1 MNRSLRT
8 LSVALASIAIV
19 AACGGGGSPAP
30 AGSPAGSTAPGSST
44 ASVAPAEST
53 GAGSSGA
60 AAGSTI
66 NVTSLW
72 GGSEETAFKTVLDAF
87 KAKTGVTANYVAQ
100 RTDYATVLRTSIQ
113 GGNPPDVA
121 IMPGIGFLRSFAK
134 DGSIKD
140 FASLGI
146 DTSALAANYAPGIL
160 EVGQVDG
167 KQYGL
172 MVKFNSKSTVF
183 YRPDVF
189 KTAGVTAEPK
199 TWDEFKATIDTL
211 KGKSIKPL
219 GLGAKD
225 SWTLTDWFESI
236 YIRQAGPDAYSKLF
250 SVDGDWTDPTVAKAM
265 ETMKE
270 VLTEDN
276 VVGGINGA
284 LAVDFTGGIGQVFKP
299 TPDAS
304 MYYEGGFVYGIATGD
319 TNKDLKWGE
328 TIQWFDFPT
337 FGNPGGVTIGG
348 DVIAALTDKPG
359 VKDFLEYMATVDAG
373 TTWAK
378 TGIIIS
384 PIKGVDASVYPN
396 ESAKKEAAQ
405 VANAAAVRFDGQDLL
420 PAGGPDFGAMLQSVV
435 KGDDIAGLV
444 GTFNT
449 AQKAA
454 WAAE

>member
-1 MNRSLRT
+1 MNRSLRV
-8 LSVALASIAIV
+8 LSIVMTSALVV
-19 AACGGGGSPAP
+19 AACGGGGGTTAP
-30 AGSPAGSTAPGSST
+30 GGSTAAGGSTAPG
-44 ASVAPAEST
+44 
-53 GAGSSGA
+53 GSSGGGA

-72 GGSEETAFKTVLDAF
+72 GGAEETAFQTVLADF
-87 KAKTGVTANYVAQ
+87 KAKSGVTANYVAQ
-100 RTDYATVLRTSIQ
+100 RTDYATVLRTSIA

-140 FASLGI
+140 FKADLGI
-146 DTSALAANYAPGIL
+146 DTSAWASNYAPGIL

-183 YRPDVF
+183 FRPDVF
-189 KTAGVTAEPK
+189 KTAGITTTPK
-199 TWDEFKATIDTL
+199 TWDEFKTVLSTL
-211 KGKSIKPL
+211 KDKGVTPM

-236 YIRQAGPDAYSKLF
+236 YLRQAGPDAYTKLF
-250 SVDGDWTDPTVAKAM
+250 SKDGDWTDPTVTKAM

-270 VLTEDN
+270 VLTEGN
-276 VVGGINGA
+276 VVGGINGSLGVA
-284 LAVDFTGGIGQVFKP
+284 FTDAIAQVFKP
-299 TPDAS
+299 TPDAAI
-304 MYYEGGFVYGIATGD
+304 YYEGGFVYGIATGD
-319 TNKDLKWGE
+319 TNKDLKWGD
-328 TIQWFDFPT
+328 TIQWFDFPY
-337 FGNPGGVTIGG
+337 FDSPKGVTIGG

-359 VKDFLEYMATVDAG
+359 VKEFIEYMASVDSG

-384 PIKGVDASVYPN
+384 PIKGVSADVYPN
-396 ESAKKEAAQ
+396 ESSKQEAAQ
-405 VANAAAVRFDGQDLL
+405 VANAPAVRFDGQDLL
-420 PAGGPDFGAMLQSVV
+420 PAGGPDFGGMLQSVI

-444 GTFNT
+444 GPFQT

-454 WAAE
+454 WDAE

>member
-1 MNRSLRT
+1 MRGSSRVLT
-8 LSVALASIAIV
+8 LV
-19 AACGGGGSPAP
+19 AAAVFAAVACSPSTTAPGGSAAPGGGSPA
-30 AGSPAGSTAPGSST
+30 
-44 ASVAPAEST
+44 
-53 GAGSSGA
+53 
-60 AAGSTI
+60 AGSTI
-66 NVTSLW
+66 TVTSLW
-72 GGSEETAFKTVLDAF
+72 GGAEETAFQEVLTAF

-146 DTSALAANYAPGIL
+146 DVAPLAANYAPGIL

-183 YRPDVF
+183 FRPDVF
-189 KTAGVTAEPK
+189 ETAGVTAPT
-199 TWDEFKATIDTL
+199 TWDEFKTVISTL
-211 KGKSIKPL
+211 KSKGVVPL

-225 SWTLTDWFESI
+225 SWTLSDWFESI
-236 YIRQAGPDAYSKLF
+236 YIRQAGPEAYSKLF
-250 SVDGDWTDPTVAKAM
+250 SAEGDWNDPTVKTAA

-270 VLTEDN
+270 VLTDDN

-284 LAVDFTGGIGQVFKP
+284 LGAGFVDGIGQVFTP
-299 TPDAS
+299 TPKAAI
-304 MYYEGGFVYGIATGD
+304 YYEGGFVYGIATGD
-319 TNKDLKWGE
+319 TNKDLAWGE
-328 TIQWFDFPT
+328 TIEWFDFPT
-337 FGNPGGVTIGG
+337 FGTPGGVTIGG

-359 VKDFLEYMATVDAG
+359 VKDFIEYMTTVEAG
-373 TTWAK
+373 TVWAE

-384 PIKGVDASVYPN
+384 PIKGVAADVYPN

-405 VANAAAVRFDGQDLL
+405 VANAPAVRFDGQDLL

-435 KGDDIAGLV
+435 KGDPIDGLLS
-444 GTFNT
+444 TFQT

-454 WAAE
+454 WDAE

>member
-1 MNRSLRT
+1 MNRSLRF
-8 LSVALASIAIV
+8 LSVAMTSALVV
-19 AACGGGGSPAP
+19 AACGGGGA
-30 AGSPAGSTAPGSST
+30 STAPGGST
-44 ASVAPAEST
+44 AAGGSVAP
-53 GAGSSGA
+53 GGSSGGA

-72 GGSEETAFKTVLDAF
+72 GGAEETAFQTVLDAF
-87 KAKTGVTANYVAQ
+87 KAKTGVTATYVAQ
-100 RTDYATVLRTSIQ
+100 RTNYATVLRTSIQ

-121 IMPGIGFLRSFAK
+121 IMPGIGFFRSFAK

-140 FASLGI
+140 FSALGI
-146 DTSALAANYAPGIL
+146 DTSSWAANYAPGIL

-167 KQYGL
+167 KQFGL

-189 KTAGVTAEPK
+189 KTAGVEPPK
-199 TWDEFKATIDTL
+199 TWDEFKTLIDAL
-211 KGKSIKPL
+211 KAKGIKPL

-236 YIRQAGPDAYSKLF
+236 YLRQAGPEAYDKLF
-250 SVDGDWTDPTVAKAM
+250 SKDGDWTDPTVTKAM

-270 VLTEDN
+270 VLTDDN

-284 LAVDFTGGIGQVFKP
+284 LGAAFTDGIGQVFKP
-299 TPDAS
+299 TPDAAI
-304 MYYEGGFVYGIATGD
+304 YYEGGFVYGIATGD
-319 TNKDLKWGE
+319 TNKDLKWGD
-328 TIQWFDFPT
+328 TIQWFDFPN
-337 FGNPGGVTIGG
+337 FDAPKGVTIGG
-348 DVIAALTDKPG
+348 DVIAAFTDKPG
-359 VKDFLEYMATVDAG
+359 VKEFIEYMASVDSG

-384 PIKGVDASVYPN
+384 PIKAVSADVYPN
-396 ESAKKEAAQ
+396 ESAKQEAAQ
-405 VANAAAVRFDGQDLL
+405 VANAPAVRYDGQDLL
-420 PAGGPDFGAMLQSVV
+420 PAGGPDFGAMLQSVI

-444 GTFNT
+444 GPFNT

>member
-1 MNRSLRT
+1 MRGQSRLF
-8 LSVALASIAIV
+8 AIAAIAILAL
-19 AACGGGGSPAP
+19 AACGGTTGSA
-30 AGSPAGSTAPGSST
+30 APGGGT
-44 ASVAPAEST
+44 PPP
-53 GAGSSGA
+53 
-60 AAGSTI
+60 GSTI

-72 GGSEETAFKTVLDAF
+72 GGAEETAFQAVLTDF
-87 KAKTGVTANYVAQ
+87 KAKSGVTANYVAQ
-100 RTDYATVLRTSIQ
+100 RTDYATVLRTAIA

-140 FASLGI
+140 FTALGI
-146 DTSALAANYAPGIL
+146 DTSGWAANYAPGIL

-189 KTAGVTAEPK
+189 KTAGVTAPK
-199 TWDEFKATIDTL
+199 TWDEFKTAIATL
-211 KGKSIKPL
+211 KGKGVVPL

-236 YIRQAGPDAYSKLF
+236 YLRQAGADAYSKLF
-250 SVDGDWTDPTVAKAM
+250 SKDGDWTDPTVKTAM

-270 VLTEDN
+270 VLTNDN
-276 VVGGINGA
+276 VVGGINGSLGVA
-284 LAVDFTGGIGQVFKP
+284 FTDGIAQVFKP
-299 TPDAS
+299 TPDAA

-337 FGNPGGVTIGG
+337 FDGPKGVTIGG

-359 VKDFLEYMATVDAG
+359 VKEFISYMASVDSG

-384 PIKGVDASVYPN
+384 PIKGVSADVYPN
-396 ESAKKEAAQ
+396 ESAKQEAAQ
-405 VANAAAVRFDGQDLL
+405 VANAPAVRFDGQDLL
-420 PAGGPDFGAMLQSVV
+420 PAGGPDFGAMLQSVI
-435 KGDDIAGLV
+435 KGDAIDGLV
-444 GTFNT
+444 GPFQT

>member
-1 MNRSLRT
+1 MNRSLRV
-8 LSVALASIAIV
+8 LSIVMTSALVV
-19 AACGGGGSPAP
+19 AACGGGGATTAPGVSTAPGGSTAP
-30 AGSPAGSTAPGSST
+30 AGSSGGGG
-44 ASVAPAEST
+44 AS
-53 GAGSSGA
+53 
-60 AAGSTI
+60 GSTI

-72 GGSEETAFKTVLDAF
+72 GGAEETAFQTVLADF

-100 RTDYATVLRTSIQ
+100 RTDYATVLRTSIA

-140 FASLGI
+140 LSADLGI
-146 DTSALAANYAPGIL
+146 DTSAWAANYAPGIL

-189 KTAGVTAEPK
+189 KTAGITTTPK
-199 TWDEFKATIDTL
+199 TWDEFKTL
-211 KGKSIKPL
+211 LAALKDKGVTPM

-225 SWTLTDWFESI
+225 SWTLTDWFENI
-236 YIRQAGPDAYSKLF
+236 YLRQAGPDAYSKLF
-250 SVDGDWTDPTVAKAM
+250 SKDGDWTDPTVTKAM

-270 VLTEDN
+270 VLTEGN
-276 VVGGINGA
+276 VVGGINGSLGVA
-284 LAVDFTGGIGQVFKP
+284 FTDAIAQVFKP
-299 TPDAS
+299 TPDAAI
-304 MYYEGGFVYGIATGD
+304 YYEGGFVYGIATGD
-319 TNKDLKWGE
+319 TNKDLKWGD
-328 TIQWFDFPT
+328 TIQWFDFPY
-337 FGNPGGVTIGG
+337 FDSAKGVTIGG

-359 VKDFLEYMATVDAG
+359 VKEFIEYMASVDSG

-384 PIKGVDASVYPN
+384 PIKGVSADVYPN
-396 ESAKKEAAQ
+396 ESSKQEAAQ
-405 VANAAAVRFDGQDLL
+405 VANAPAVRFDGQDLL
-420 PAGGPDFGAMLQSVV
+420 PAGGPDFGGMLQSVI

-444 GTFNT
+444 GPFQT
-449 AQKAA
+449 AQKTA
-454 WAAE
+454 WEGE

>member
-1 MNRSLRT
+1 MNRSLRV
-8 LSVALASIAIV
+8 LSLAMTTALV
-19 AACGGGGSPAP
+19 LAACGGGGSPAP
-30 AGSPAGSTAPGSST
+30 AGS
-44 ASVAPAEST
+44 
-53 GAGSSGA
+53 
-60 AAGSTI
+60 AAGSPATGGSPAAGGSPVAGGSPASGSTI
-66 NVTSLW
+66 TVTSLW
-72 GGSEETAFKTVLDAF
+72 GGAEETAFQTVLADF

-100 RTDYATVLRTSIQ
+100 RTDYATVLRTAIQ

-146 DTSALAANYAPGIL
+146 DTTAIAGNYAPGIL
-160 EVGQVDG
+160 EIGQVDG

-199 TWDEFKATIDTL
+199 TWDEFKATIATL
-211 KGKSIKPL
+211 KGKGVVPL

-236 YIRQAGPDAYSKLF
+236 YLRQAGPDAYDKLF
-250 SVDGDWTDPTVAKAM
+250 SADGDWTDPTVKTAM

-270 VLTEDN
+270 VLTNDN

-284 LAVDFTGGIGQVFKP
+284 LGAAFTDGIGQVFKP
-299 TPDAS
+299 TPDAA

-319 TNKDLKWGE
+319 TNKDLKWGD
-328 TIQWFDFPT
+328 TIGWFDFPT

-359 VKDFLEYMATVDAG
+359 VKDFLTYMTTVDSG

-384 PIKGVDASVYPN
+384 PLKGVDASVYPN

-420 PAGGPDFGAMLQSVV
+420 PAGGPDFGAMLQSVI
-435 KGDDIAGLV
+435 KGDPIDGLV
-444 GTFNT
+444 GPFNT

>member
-1 MNRSLRT
+1 MAKFPRFLT
-8 LSVALASIAIV
+8 LPIAAALIV
-19 AACGGGGSPAP
+19 SACGGGGTPAP
-30 AGSPAGSTAPGSST
+30 STGGGASNPPASTAPTSGSS
-44 ASVAPAEST
+44 AAT
-53 GAGSSGA
+53 GSQAATGGSI
-60 AAGSTI
+60 T
-66 NVTSLW
+66 VTSLW
-72 GGSEETAFKTVLDAF
+72 GGAEETAFQTVLADF
-87 KAKTGVTANYVAQ
+87 KAKTGITANYVAQ
-100 RTDYATVLRTSIQ
+100 RTDYATVLRTAIA

-146 DTSALAANYAPGIL
+146 DVSALASNYAPGIL
-160 EVGQVDG
+160 EIGQVDG

-183 YRPDVF
+183 YRPDLF

-199 TWDEFKATIDTL
+199 TWDEFKTVISTL
-211 KGKSIKPL
+211 KSKNIKPL

-236 YIRQAGPDAYSKLF
+236 YIRQAGPDAYTKLF
-250 SVDGDWTDPTVAKAM
+250 SKDGDWTDPTVKTAM
-265 ETMKE
+265 ETMKQ
-270 VLTEDN
+270 VLIEDN

-284 LAVDFTGGIGQVFKP
+284 LGAAFTDGIGQVFKP
-299 TPDAS
+299 APDAA

-319 TNKDLKWGE
+319 TNKDLKWGD
-328 TIQWFDFPT
+328 TIGWFDFPG

-348 DVIAALTDKPG
+348 DVIAALTAKPG
-359 VKDFLEYMATVDAG
+359 VKEFLQYMTTVDAG

-384 PIKGVDASVYPN
+384 PIKGVSADIYPN

-420 PAGGPDFGAMLQSVV
+420 PAGGPDFGAMLQSVI
-435 KGDDIAGLV
+435 KGDPIDGLV
-444 GTFNT
+444 STFNT
-449 AQKAA
+449 AQQAA

>member
-1 MNRSLRT
+1 MRGSSRVLP
-8 LSVALASIAIV
+8 LV
-19 AACGGGGSPAP
+19 AAAVLAAVACSPSGATTAPGGGGSPA
-30 AGSPAGSTAPGSST
+30 
-44 ASVAPAEST
+44 
-53 GAGSSGA
+53 
-60 AAGSTI
+60 AGSTI
-66 NVTSLW
+66 TVTSLW
-72 GGSEETAFKTVLDAF
+72 GGAEETAFQTVLAAF

-140 FASLGI
+140 FAALGI
-146 DTSALAANYAPGIL
+146 DTAPLAANYAPGIL

-167 KQYGL
+167 KQYGV

-183 YRPDVF
+183 FRPDVF
-189 KTAGVTAEPK
+189 ETAGVTAPT
-199 TWDEFKATIDTL
+199 TWDEFKTVISTL
-211 KGKSIKPL
+211 KSKGVVPL

-225 SWTLTDWFESI
+225 SWTLSDWFESI
-236 YIRQAGPDAYSKLF
+236 YIRQAGPEAYSKLF
-250 SVDGDWTDPTVAKAM
+250 SAEGDWNDPTVKTAA

-270 VLTEDN
+270 VLTDDN

-284 LAVDFTGGIGQVFKP
+284 LGAGFVDGIGQVFTP
-299 TPDAS
+299 TPKAA

-328 TIQWFDFPT
+328 TIEWFDFPG
-337 FGNPGGVTIGG
+337 FGSPGGVTIGG

-359 VKDFLEYMATVDAG
+359 VKDFIEYMTTVEAG
-373 TTWAK
+373 TTWAE

-384 PIKGVDASVYPN
+384 PVKAVPADVYPN

-405 VANAAAVRFDGQDLL
+405 VANAPAVRFDGQDLL

-435 KGDDIAGLV
+435 KGDPIDGLLS
-444 GTFNT
+444 TFQT

-454 WAAE
+454 WDAE

>member
-1 MNRSLRT
+1 MNRSLRL
-8 LSVALASIAIV
+8 LSVAMTTALV
-19 AACGGGGSPAP
+19 LAACGGGGTPAP
-30 AGSPAGSTAPGSST
+30 ATSTAPG
-44 ASVAPAEST
+44 ASVAPPASGAT
-53 GAGSSGA
+53 GAG
-60 AAGSTI
+60 GSIT
-66 NVTSLW
+66 VTSLW
-72 GGSEETAFKTVLDAF
+72 GGAEETAFQTVLADF
-87 KAKTGVTANYVAQ
+87 KAKSGITANYVAQ

-146 DTSALAANYAPGIL
+146 DTSSLAANYAPGIL
-160 EVGQVDG
+160 EIGQVDG

-189 KTAGVTAEPK
+189 KTAGATEPK
-199 TWDEFKATIDTL
+199 TWDEFKATIDAL
-211 KGKSIKPL
+211 KAKNIKPL

-250 SVDGDWTDPTVAKAM
+250 SKDGDWTDPTVKTAM
-265 ETMKE
+265 ETMKQ
-270 VLTEDN
+270 VLTNDN

-284 LAVDFTGGIGQVFKP
+284 LGAAFTDGIGQVFKP
-299 TPDAS
+299 TPDAA

-319 TNKDLKWGE
+319 TNKDLKWGD
-328 TIQWFDFPT
+328 TIGWFDFPS
-337 FGNPGGVTIGG
+337 FGQPGGVTIGG

-359 VKDFLEYMATVDAG
+359 VKEFLTYMTTVDSG

-384 PIKGVDASVYPN
+384 PLKGVSADVYPN

-405 VANAAAVRFDGQDLL
+405 VANAPAVRFDGQDLL
-420 PAGGPDFGAMLQSVV
+420 PAGGPDFGAMLQSVI
-435 KGDDIAGLV
+435 KGDPIDGLV
-444 GTFNT
+444 SAFNT

>member
-1 MNRSLRT
+1 MRGPSRLFAIAVIAV
-8 LSVALASIAIV
+8 LALAACSGTTGS
-19 AACGGGGSPAP
+19 AAPGGGSP
-30 AGSPAGSTAPGSST
+30 
-44 ASVAPAEST
+44 
-53 GAGSSGA
+53 

-72 GGSEETAFKTVLDAF
+72 GGAEETAFQTVLTDF
-87 KAKTGVTANYVAQ
+87 KAKSGVTAKYVAQ
-100 RTDYATVLRTSIQ
+100 RTDYATVLRTSIA

-121 IMPGIGFLRSFAK
+121 IMPGIGFVRSFAK

-140 FASLGI
+140 FKADLGI
-146 DTSALAANYAPGIL
+146 DTSAWASNYAPGIL

-189 KTAGVTAEPK
+189 KTAGVTANPK
-199 TWDEFKATIDTL
+199 TWEEFKTVITTL
-211 KGKSIKPL
+211 KGKGVTPL

-236 YIRQAGPDAYSKLF
+236 YLRQAGADAYTKLF
-250 SVDGDWTDPTVAKAM
+250 SADGDWTDPTVKTAM

-270 VLTEDN
+270 VLTDDN
-276 VVGGINGA
+276 VVGGINGSLGVA
-284 LAVDFTGGIGQVFKP
+284 FTDGIAQVFKP
-299 TPDAS
+299 TPDAA

-319 TNKDLKWGE
+319 TNKDLKWGD
-328 TIQWFDFPT
+328 TIGWFDFPI
-337 FGNPGGVTIGG
+337 FDSPKGVTIGG
-348 DVIAALTDKPG
+348 DVIAALTTKPG
-359 VKDFLEYMATVDAG
+359 VKEFIEYMASVDSG

-384 PIKGVDASVYPN
+384 PIKGVSADVYPS
-396 ESAKKEAAQ
+396 ESAKQEAAQ
-405 VANAAAVRFDGQDLL
+405 VANAPAVRFDGQDLL
-420 PAGGPDFGAMLQSVV
+420 PAGGPDFGGMLQSVI
-435 KGDDIAGLV
+435 KGEAIDGLV
-444 GTFNT
+444 GAFNT

>member
-1 MNRSLRT
+1 M
-8 LSVALASIAIV
+8 AASPP
-19 AACGGGGSPAP
+19 AA
-30 AGSPAGSTAPGSST
+30 
-44 ASVAPAEST
+44 
-53 GAGSSGA
+53 
-60 AAGSTI
+60 TI
-66 NVTSLW
+66 TVTSLW
-72 GGSEETAFKTVLDAF
+72 GGAEETAFQTVLADF
-87 KAKTGVTANYVAQ
+87 KAKTGITANYVAQ

-134 DGSIKD
+134 DGAIKD

-146 DTSALAANYAPGIL
+146 DTAAIAGNYAPGIL
-160 EVGQVDG
+160 EIGQVDG

-189 KTAGVTAEPK
+189 TTAGVAEPK
-199 TWDEFKATIDTL
+199 TWDEFKTLITAL
-211 KGKSIKPL
+211 KGKNVKPL

-225 SWTLTDWFESI
+225 SWTLSDWFESI
-236 YIRQAGPDAYSKLF
+236 YIRQAGPDAYTKLF
-250 SVDGDWTDPTVAKAM
+250 SAEGDWNDPTVKAAL
-265 ETMKE
+265 EAMKE

-284 LAVDFTGGIGQVFKP
+284 LGAGFTDGIGQVFKP
-299 TPDAS
+299 TPDAA

-328 TIQWFDFPT
+328 TIQWFDFPS
-337 FGNPGGVTIGG
+337 FGQPGGVTIGG
-348 DVIAALTDKPG
+348 DVIAALTDKAG
-359 VKDFLEYMATVDAG
+359 VKEFLTYMTTVDSG

-384 PIKGVDASVYPN
+384 PLKGVAADVYPN

-405 VANAAAVRFDGQDLL
+405 VANAPAVRFDGQDLL
-420 PAGGPDFGAMLQSVV
+420 PAGGPDFGAMLQSVI
-435 KGDDIAGLV
+435 KGDPIDGLLSA
-444 GTFNT
+444 FQT
-449 AQKAA
+449 AQAAA